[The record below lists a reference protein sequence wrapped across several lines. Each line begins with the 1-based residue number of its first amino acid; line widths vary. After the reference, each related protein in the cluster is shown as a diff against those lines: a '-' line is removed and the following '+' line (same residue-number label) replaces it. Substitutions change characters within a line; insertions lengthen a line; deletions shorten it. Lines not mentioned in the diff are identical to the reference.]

1 MKPRVRWLTVEEEQK
16 LIDCAARHLV
26 PIIRFAVDSG
36 GRLSEILGLDW
47 RKVELEHKRVR
58 FVDTKNGEDRT
69 VRLSDRAWATLAN
82 LGPKEKGPVF
92 TYRGRPTESVK
103 AAFNSARKKAGLSDV
118 RFHDLRH
125 TFASRLV
132 QGGVPL
138 YDVMHLMGH
147 KSLDM
152 VQLYSHL
159 GPDYQKGAIEVLN
172 RLGHNLGTVEN
183 RKSAVT

>member
-1 MKPRVRWLTVEEEQK
+1 LTVEEEQR
-16 LIDCAARHLV
+16 LVDRAARHLV

-47 RKVELEHKRVR
+47 RNVELEHKLVR

-69 VRLSDRAWATLAN
+69 VRLCDRACATLAS
-82 LGPKEKGPVF
+82 LGPREKGPVF
-92 TYRGRPTESVK
+92 VYRGRPIKSVK
-103 AAFNSARKKAGLSDV
+103 AAFNAARQKAGVENV

-152 VQLYSHL
+152 AQRYSHL
-159 GPDYQKGAIEVLN
+159 APDYQKGAIDVLN
-172 RLGHNLGTVEN
+172 RLGHNMGTVEN
-183 RKSAVT
+183 RQPTAA